1 MITQLAKMI
10 ENTRIKYRLMKLTKI
25 NYIFI
30 IIKENKKTFILLTKG
45 DNNMSQNLIYKT
57 ALVTGATSGIGKA
70 ITKKL
75 HQMNMNVVAVARNQD
90 KLDSLAFELNNDSTL
105 LTIQADVSNKKEIE
119 FVVKQA
125 VTHFET
131 VDVLV
136 NNAGK
141 MGSSRILDGSSSD
154 WEDMIDINI
163 KGLLYG
169 VNSVIG
175 NMVNNQKGHI
185 VNICS
190 DSGFEVIERLSV
202 YCATKFSVR
211 SISIGLEKELANTG
225 VRVTNISPGMV
236 ETELSSK
243 SPFEENRKKLE
254 PKDIANAVSYAISQP
269 NHVNVN
275 EVTVRPT

>member
-1 MITQLAKMI
+1 
-10 ENTRIKYRLMKLTKI
+10 RIKYRLMKLTKI

-75 HQMNMNVVAVARNQD
+75 HQMNMTVVAVARDQAPV
-90 KLDSLAFELNNDSTL
+90 DSLACELNNASTL
-105 LTIQADVSNKKEIE
+105 LTIQADVSNECEIE

-125 VTHFET
+125 VTHFEP

-141 MGSSRILDGSSSD
+141 MGSSRILDGSLSD

-163 KGLLYG
+163 KVLLYG

-175 NMVNNQKGHI
+175 NIVNNHKGHI

-190 DSGFEVIERLSV
+190 DSGFEVIECLYV
-202 YCATKFSVR
+202 YFSTKYSQF
-211 SISIGLEKELANTG
+211 SIS
-225 VRVTNISPGMV
+225 
-236 ETELSSK
+236 
-243 SPFEENRKKLE
+243 
-254 PKDIANAVSYAISQP
+254 
-269 NHVNVN
+269 
-275 EVTVRPT
+275 

>member
-1 MITQLAKMI
+1 
-10 ENTRIKYRLMKLTKI
+10 
-25 NYIFI
+25 
-30 IIKENKKTFILLTKG
+30 
-45 DNNMSQNLIYKT
+45 NNMSQNLIYKT

-141 MGSSRILDGSSSD
+141 MGSSRILDGSLSD

-175 NMVNNQKGHI
+175 NMVN
-185 VNICS
+185 ICS
-190 DSGFEVIERLSV
+190 DSGFEVIEHLSV

-211 SISIGLEKELANTG
+211 AISIGLEKELANTG

-254 PKDIANAVSYAISQP
+254 PKDIANAVSYAIS
-269 NHVNVN
+269 
-275 EVTVRPT
+275 

>member
-1 MITQLAKMI
+1 MI

-211 SISIGLEKELANTG
+211 AISIGLEKELANTG

>member
-1 MITQLAKMI
+1 M
-10 ENTRIKYRLMKLTKI
+10 Y
-25 NYIFI
+25 
-30 IIKENKKTFILLTKG
+30 
-45 DNNMSQNLIYKT
+45 QNLINKT

-141 MGSSRILDGSSSD
+141 MSCSRILDGSLSD

-175 NMVNNQKGHI
+175 NMLNNQKGHI

-190 DSGFEVIERLSV
+190 DSGLKLLSV
-202 YCATKFSVR
+202 YLFIVLQNSLCALFLLV
-211 SISIGLEKELANTG
+211 
-225 VRVTNISPGMV
+225 
-236 ETELSSK
+236 
-243 SPFEENRKKLE
+243 
-254 PKDIANAVSYAISQP
+254 
-269 NHVNVN
+269 
-275 EVTVRPT
+275 